1 MDQANHAETK
11 LSNILLN
18 EDQQHAEKMRRRK
31 ASYDERK
38 AAATQAKGLIIVN
51 TGSGKGKTSAALGLI
66 FRALG
71 HGLKV
76 GVVQFTK
83 GAIETGEAAFAK
95 ELGSRVDFFTLG
107 EGYTWETQNR
117 QRDIQVAARA
127 WEQARTLLEHPEYQ
141 LVILDELNI
150 ALKYD
155 YVSLEEVL
163 NTPRNKRSDLH
174 VVITGRNAKEEL
186 IELADLVTDM
196 KLIKHPYKSGIKAQK
211 GIEF

>member
-1 MDQANHAETK
+1 METDMGETK
-11 LSNILLN
+11 LSDPL
-18 EDQQHAEKMRRRK
+18 DQDEQHAEKMRRRK

-38 AAATQAKGLIIVN
+38 AAATQEKGLIIVN
-51 TGSGKGKTSAALGLI
+51 TGAGKGKTSAALGLI

-71 HGLKV
+71 HGMKV

-83 GAIETGEAAFAK
+83 GAIETGEAAFAN
-95 ELGSRVDFFTLG
+95 ELGNRVQFFTLG

-117 QRDIQVAARA
+117 QRDIEVAMQA
-127 WEQARTLLEHPEYQ
+127 WEQARTLLDNPDYQ

-155 YVSLEEVL
+155 YVPLEEVL
-163 NTPRNKRSDLH
+163 NTLRHKRADLH